1 MQDVTTVLH
10 ERLEEY
16 WNTLIASIPKITIA
30 VVIICFF
37 VLIAVYLGKFLR
49 RRLNKRAENQL
60 ALNFIVRLVKV
71 ILIAMGFVLAL
82 HTLGFTG
89 LSGGLLAGAGV
100 GTVVLGFAFKEIGE
114 NFLAGFLLVFDSPFQ
129 IGDTIE
135 LTGNLGKVVSLNFR
149 TTHLKTFDGKDV
161 FIPNSSVITNDLYN
175 LTRDGFLRQEFIIG
189 IDYDDDIE
197 LARKRIIAF
206 INTKEDVLKDEQTQ
220 VLINDFGTNTVNLK
234 VLFWVKTF
242 DYKLSS
248 NELKTRIMRDV
259 KNLLME
265 LDFGLPANI
274 QEIKMYRP
282 KDPIPV
288 IIQREGEKEA

>member
-1 MQDVTTVLH
+1 MQDFTTKIS
-10 ERLEEY
+10 ERLETY
-16 WNTLIASIPKITIA
+16 WDTLIYSIPKITIA
-30 VVIICFF
+30 IIIVCVF
-37 VLIAVYLGKFLR
+37 VLVAIFVGKFLR
-49 RRLNKRAENQL
+49 RRLTHKAENRL
-60 ALNFIVRLVKV
+60 ALNFIVRLVKLV
-71 ILIAMGFVLAL
+71 LMAMGFVLAL

-89 LSGGLLAGAGV
+89 LSGGFLAGAGV

-189 IDYDDDIE
+189 IDYDDDIQ
-197 LARKRIIAF
+197 LARERIIALV
-206 INTKEDVLKDEQTQ
+206 NSKDDVLKDEQTQ

-242 DYKLSS
+242 DYKVSS
-248 NELKTRIMRDV
+248 LELKTQIMRDV
-259 KNLLME
+259 KNLLMKLE
-265 LDFGLPANI
+265 FGLPANI
-274 QEIKMYRP
+274 QEIKMYKP
-282 KDPIPV
+282 EPIPV
-288 IIQREGEKEA
+288 IIKRESNA